1 MPITE
6 GTISP
11 LRVAISVIHAAIHS
25 CCHKRLTFLLIFFY
39 AYDSKV
45 TELVKSITLLDNLNV
60 FRISFGVNLD
70 NIPLGKVAHPVPIR
84 GNYFGEPDTHAT
96 VLEFLTR

>member
-6 GTISP
+6 GTFSP
-11 LRVAISVIHAAIHS
+11 LRVVIAVYMPPYTI
-25 CCHKRLTFLLIFFY
+25 CCHKHLTFLLTFLY

-70 NIPLGKVAHPVPIR
+70 NIPLGKAALPVPIR